1 MVEICTPNSR
11 MFIIIIIIII
21 TILVVF
27 GGEMSSHDW
36 QQNFKFN

>member
-11 MFIIIIIIII
+11 MFIIIIII

-27 GGEMSSHDW
+27 GGEMSSNDW

>member
-11 MFIIIIIIII
+11 MFIIIIIII

-27 GGEMSSHDW
+27 GGEMSHDW